1 MSVTLHHFNFLSSLR
16 LAVRLDTYEFF
27 YFFPAPFL
35 KMGSSGVESRLAFV
49 CGAVGLVAAPWTPEL
64 RIKLS
69 TQTSALPSPFSR
81 KTREKCFWDDNIAIC
96 SRAHNLS
103 YETWCGHPRFVLWYD
118 TLVPALMSVSLLLFL
133 TWKCFCRKQY
143 LNRSQL
149 CTTTLIFVI

>member
-16 LAVRLDTYEFF
+16 LALRLDTYEFF
-27 YFFPAPFL
+27 YFFLGPIL
-35 KMGSSGVESRLAFV
+35 KIGSNTLGRRLTFACGTVE
-49 CGAVGLVAAPWTPEL
+49 LVAAPWTAEL

-69 TQTSALPSPFSR
+69 TRTSALPSPFSE

-118 TLVPALMSVSLLLFL
+118 TLVRVLMSVSFLVLFL
-133 TWKCFCRKQY
+133 TLVCFCRKP
-143 LNRSQL
+143 
-149 CTTTLIFVI
+149 IP